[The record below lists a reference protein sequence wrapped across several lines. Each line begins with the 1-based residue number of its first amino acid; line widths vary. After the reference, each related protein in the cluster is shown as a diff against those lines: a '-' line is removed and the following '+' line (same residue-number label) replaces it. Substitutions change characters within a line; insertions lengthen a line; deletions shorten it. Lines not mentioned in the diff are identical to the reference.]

1 MDGITDRRLEYKRT
15 IEFVNNRSKIL
26 KEELE
31 IIELDKQ
38 NFKQSKNLSDLKLD
52 ADTNIKQQFNY
63 NSELF
68 SAESQKTLGNFLL
81 ESIQKKDYNYLPIN
95 IGLEDFDLNLIIS
108 EYSPLS

>member
-1 MDGITDRRLEYKRT
+1 MPLIWTELPTEGLNIKELLNLL
-15 IEFVNNRSKIL
+15 IIGQKIL

-31 IIELDKQ
+31 IIELEKQ

-68 SAESQKTLGNFLL
+68 SAESQKTLGNF
-81 ESIQKKDYNYLPIN
+81 Y
-95 IGLEDFDLNLIIS
+95 
-108 EYSPLS
+108 